1 MVLAQTNGHGNDVS
15 QWIESLAAK
24 TPLSG
29 KGLAVINVLG
39 SQPRM
44 ASYASVREIAASASL
59 SSGTVTRTAQA
70 LGFTGWPSLQ
80 AELRTQY
87 LASLSAVELAEE
99 RVGDSQL
106 PAFASLTR
114 DRDNLSVYSR
124 LVDLSQLRR
133 VAVAMTSAQH
143 TYVVSGG
150 SFLGVGQILAH
161 GAQLHGYDVRLL
173 SEPAQ
178 MANTLSTV
186 TSDDV
191 VFGISFWRLY
201 ESTVKALEAASE
213 RSTSVFLLTD
223 AVSRNLEKVTD
234 EIITIPAEGAGF
246 SPSLTI
252 ATAVVQALV
261 AEMAAVAPAHTA
273 RAISRAEEEWGRFN
287 LMHRYG
293 KAERPSPLRPLHA

>member
-1 MVLAQTNGHGNDVS
+1 MVLAQTGAHGNGVS
-15 QWIESLAAK
+15 QWIDSLAAR

-29 KGLAVINVLG
+29 KALAVINVLTA
-39 SQPRM
+39 QPRM
-44 ASYASVREIAASASL
+44 ASYASVREVAASASL

-70 LGFTGWPSLQ
+70 LGFSGWPSLQ
-80 AELRTQY
+80 AELRTHY

-114 DRDNLSVYSR
+114 DRDNLNVYSR
-124 LVDLSQLRR
+124 VVDLSQLQR
-133 VAVAMTSAQH
+133 VAQVMTSARC

-150 SFLGVGQILAH
+150 SFLGVGQIFAH

-178 MANTLSTV
+178 LANTLSTV

-191 VFGISFWRLY
+191 VFGLSFWRPY
-201 ESTVKALEAASE
+201 ESTVQAIESAHA
-213 RSTSVFLLTD
+213 RSATVVFLTD
-223 AVSRNLEKVTD
+223 AASQKLDKVAD

-246 SPSLTI
+246 SPSLTV
-252 ATAVVQALV
+252 ATAVVHSLV
-261 AEMAAVAPAHTA
+261 AEMAAVNPAHTA
-273 RAISRAEEEWGRFN
+273 RSISRAEEEWSRFN
-287 LMHRYG
+287 LMHRY
-293 KAERPSPLRPLHA
+293 E